1 MPATYRASSYSARSS
16 RRQRAASA
24 ALAAAIAL
32 LLIFALLRMGGVMP
46 RDPGEGPALT
56 TFDVTPEGRSE
67 RAAARERVAP
77 ERQAARR
84 TEPEPADA
92 DTPPPPRPREQ
103 PPLPPPP
110 IRLPGVMVLDGADF
124 AAADIARIPRA
135 ARAGPPAGASG
146 AEAGDSAAA
155 YGPGAGP
162 NGERLFEA
170 EWYREPTRAET
181 QPYMPPGRAGWGM
194 IACRTAE
201 KFRVEDCRELGE
213 TPGSGIA
220 RGLRQAAWQFM
231 VRPPR
236 VGGKPL
242 IGAWVRIRFDVRE
255 AREER

>member
-1 MPATYRASSYSARSS
+1 MRAAYRSSSYLARSS
-16 RRQRAASA
+16 RRGRATSA
-24 ALAAAIAL
+24 ALSVAIAL
-32 LLIFALLRMGGVMP
+32 LLILALLRLGGVRP
-46 RDPGEGPALT
+46 DGPGDGRALS
-56 TFDVTPEGRSE
+56 TFDVTQEGTE
-67 RAAARERVAP
+67 RAATQERAAP

-84 TEPEPADA
+84 TEPRPERENTPA
-92 DTPPPPRPREQ
+92 PPRPRER

-135 ARAGPPAGASG
+135 ARAGPPAGDSG
-146 AEAGDSAAA
+146 ATSGDSKAT

-162 NGERLFEA
+162 GGEQLYEA

-181 QPYMPPGRAGWGM
+181 QPYMPPGRAGWGI
-194 IACRTAE
+194 IACQTAE
-201 KFRVEDCRELGE
+201 RFHVENCRELGE

-220 RGLRQAAWQFM
+220 RGLRQAAWQFL

-242 IGAWVRIRFDVRE
+242 IGAWVRIRFDVTMRE
-255 AREER
+255 GE